1 MILRRLSQ
9 SLKEQ
14 NWTAI
19 WIEFVLLVAGVF
31 LGIQVANWNEDRA
44 NQKLAKVLTERLR
57 ADLRIEA
64 WSYEFQIQYYQEVLF
79 NAEKTLDALEGRSKE
94 SNERLLISAYRATQ
108 YNLPTRRRATYD
120 EMTSTGTISLITNQ
134 QLRQAASL
142 IYTNPVLD
150 TANSETLGSR
160 YRASFRMYVPTDVQS
175 AIAEHCGDKFV
186 TIGNFK
192 ELKNSID
199 YPCSTGLAQDEID
212 NAANALRSDDS
223 IVPLLRFRIADIKTI
238 ISNWTITNQDSRNSL
253 IAVVGKAP

>member
-19 WIEFVLLVAGVF
+19 AMEFVVLVAGVF

-44 NQKLAKVLTERLR
+44 NQKLAKILTERLR
-57 ADLRIEA
+57 ADLKIEA
-64 WSYEFQIQYYQEVLF
+64 WSYEFQIKYYEEVLS
-79 NAEKTLDALEGRSKE
+79 NAEKALDVLEGRSKE
-94 SNERLLISAYRATQ
+94 SNEQFLISAYRATQ
-108 YNLPTRRRATYD
+108 YNLPARRRATYD
-120 EMTSTGTISLITNQ
+120 EMTSTGTISLINNQ
-134 QLRQAASL
+134 QLRQTASL

-150 TANSETLGSR
+150 TANNETLGSR
-160 YRASFRMYVPTDVQS
+160 YRAAFRMYVPINVQS
-175 AIAEHCGDKFV
+175 AVADQCGDKFV

-192 ELKNSID
+192 ELKGSID
-199 YPCSTGLAQDEID
+199 SSCSIGLAQDPID
-212 NAANALRSDDS
+212 NAANILRSDDS

-253 IAVVGKAP
+253 KAAVGEKP

>member
-19 WIEFVLLVAGVF
+19 WIEFILLVSGVF
-31 LGIQVANWNEDRA
+31 LGIQVANWNTDRA
-44 NQKLAKVLTERLR
+44 NQKLAKTITERLR
-57 ADLRIEA
+57 ADLKIEA
-64 WSYEFQIQYYQEVLF
+64 WSYEFQIQYYQEVLS
-79 NAEKTLDALEGRSKE
+79 NAEKALDVLEGRSKE
-94 SNERLLISAYRATQ
+94 SNEQLLISAYRATQ

-150 TANSETLGSR
+150 TANNETLGSR
-160 YRASFRMYVPTDVQS
+160 YRAAFRMYVPINVQS
-175 AIAEHCGDKFV
+175 AVADQCGDKFV

-192 ELKNSID
+192 ELKGSID
-199 YPCSTGLAQDEID
+199 YPCSIGLAQEAID
-212 NAANALRSDDS
+212 NAANILRTDDS

-238 ISNWTITNQDSRNSL
+238 LSNWTGTNQDSRNSL
-253 IAVVGKAP
+253 KAVVGEKL

>member
-19 WIEFVLLVAGVF
+19 WIEFILLVAGVF

-44 NQKLAKVLTERLR
+44 NQKLAKILTERLR
-57 ADLRIEA
+57 TDLKIEA
-64 WSYEFQIQYYQEVLF
+64 WSYEFQIQYYQEVLS
-79 NAEKTLDALEGRSKE
+79 NAEKTLEVLEGISKD
-94 SNERLLISAYRATQ
+94 SNEQFLISAYRATQ

-120 EMTSTGTISLITNQ
+120 EMTSTGTISLINNQ
-134 QLRQAASL
+134 QLRQTASL

-150 TANSETLGSR
+150 TANNETLGSR
-160 YRASFRMYVPTDVQS
+160 YREAFRMYVPMNVQS
-175 AIAEHCGDKFV
+175 AIADQCGDKFV

-192 ELKNSID
+192 ELKGSID
-199 YPCSTGLAQDEID
+199 YPCSIGLAQEAID
-212 NAANALRSDDS
+212 NAANILRTDAS

-238 ISNWTITNQDSRNSL
+238 ISNWTGTNQDSRNSL
-253 IAVVGKAP
+253 KAIVGDKP